1 MRISPQATPENDPFV
16 SIIKKLEALS
26 EQSDGEV
33 SVLLH
38 YQDGWLGCEVS
49 DDSPGIAPEHIET
62 IFQKGF
68 STKGGEHGV
77 SLTLPRQQAE
87 QPGGT
92 LTVESEPGVFTQFF
106 VQSPWSSGR
115 KSA

>member
-26 EQSDGEV
+26 EQSDG
-33 SVLLH
+33 
-38 YQDGWLGCEVS
+38 EVS

-106 VQSPWSSGR
+106 VQSLWSSGR